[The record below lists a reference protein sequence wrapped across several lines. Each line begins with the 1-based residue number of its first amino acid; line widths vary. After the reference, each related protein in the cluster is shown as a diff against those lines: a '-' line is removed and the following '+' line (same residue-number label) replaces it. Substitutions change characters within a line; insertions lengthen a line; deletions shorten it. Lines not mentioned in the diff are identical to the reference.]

1 VSASGGPRRR
11 PGVGLLAA
19 VAAAAALVAAGPA
32 ADAAAWPATPLPLL
46 DGGTL
51 DLRSLQG
58 QVVVI
63 RFLASW

>member
-1 VSASGGPRRR
+1 VIRARR
-11 PGVGLLAA
+11 PGRPWIFGGLAVVVALAA
-19 VAAAAALVAAGPA
+19 LAPA
-32 ADAAAWPATPLPLL
+32 ARAAAWPATPLPLL